1 MKMSGKTFL
10 GIELGSTRIKAQIT
24 DGDHN
29 VIASGGY
36 DWENRFED
44 GYFTYH
50 LEDVHEGLRSCFA
63 SLSADYERRRG
74 EKLRTVTAMGVSAMM
89 HGYLVFD
96 RDMRLLT
103 PFRTWRNS
111 RAKEASEYLTGLFGV
126 HIPQRWSVANLYQ
139 SMLERQSHVSD
150 IAYLTTLSGYVHR
163 LLTGRNEVG
172 LCEASGMFPVKD
184 GAFDAEAAEKFD
196 RASSALGYKIR
207 ILDVLPNVRPAGAK
221 GAYLTEEGAAF
232 LSPDGTFLPGVPVCP
247 PEGDAGTGMVATGC
261 VRPGTGSVSAGTSVF
276 ALLTLKKPLSR
287 VYPQIDTVKTPDGCD
302 TALIHC
308 CNGTTELDNWVGIF
322 GEFASLLGQQIG
334 KTELYSL
341 LYGNTKNAD
350 PDCGGVTFYNFT
362 APEPIMNVTETRPS
376 VTRPFDGR
384 LTLANL
390 FRAGIC
396 STVAGL
402 RTGMDILE
410 QNEGKMTD
418 SLHVHGGLFKIPG
431 AAQQILSDAF
441 RVPVTVRSSAGEGG
455 AWGMSLLSA
464 YMSEGGGA
472 PLPVWL
478 DRDVFASASS
488 STLYPDEEGAAG
500 FDAFMRNY
508 TAGLRS
514 FRN

>member
-1 MKMSGKTFL
+1 M
-10 GIELGSTRIKAQIT
+10 
-24 DGDHN
+24 
-29 VIASGGY
+29 
-36 DWENRFED
+36 
-44 GYFTYH
+44 
-50 LEDVHEGLRSCFA
+50 
-63 SLSADYERRRG
+63 
-74 EKLRTVTAMGVSAMM
+74 
-89 HGYLVFD
+89 
-96 RDMRLLT
+96 
-103 PFRTWRNS
+103 
-111 RAKEASEYLTGLFGV
+111 
-126 HIPQRWSVANLYQ
+126 
-139 SMLERQSHVSD
+139 
-150 IAYLTTLSGYVHR
+150 
-163 LLTGRNEVG
+163 
-172 LCEASGMFPVKD
+172 
-184 GAFDAEAAEKFD
+184 
-196 RASSALGYKIR
+196 
-207 ILDVLPNVRPAGAK
+207 
-221 GAYLTEEGAAF
+221 
-232 LSPDGTFLPGVPVCP
+232 
-247 PEGDAGTGMVATGC
+247 
-261 VRPGTGSVSAGTSVF
+261 
-276 ALLTLKKPLSR
+276 
-287 VYPQIDTVKTPDGCD
+287 
-302 TALIHC
+302 
-308 CNGTTELDNWVGIF
+308 
-322 GEFASLLGQQIG
+322 
-334 KTELYSL
+334 
-341 LYGNTKNAD
+341 
-350 PDCGGVTFYNFT
+350 TFYNFT

-508 TAGLRS
+508 TSGLRS